1 MALKLIELKS
11 KQNKSGNFQATP
23 CLLLGGRA
31 TMIACAIQMEAKEL
45 ITKFLFFK
53 YRGEEVRIYNAAT
66 RRVLN
71 RRAYNVVKN
80 VVQAAV
86 DKARLDYFKT
96 PL

>member
-1 MALKLIELKS
+1 
-11 KQNKSGNFQATP
+11 
-23 CLLLGGRA
+23 
-31 TMIACAIQMEAKEL
+31 METKEL
-45 ITKFLFFK
+45 ITKILFFK

-71 RRAYNVVKN
+71 RRAYNVVKD

>member
-1 MALKLIELKS
+1 
-11 KQNKSGNFQATP
+11 
-23 CLLLGGRA
+23 
-31 TMIACAIQMEAKEL
+31 MIACAIQMEAKEL
-45 ITKFLFFK
+45 ITKVLFFK
-53 YRGEEVRIYNAAT
+53 YRGEEVRINNAAI

-71 RRAYNVVKN
+71 RRAYNVVKD